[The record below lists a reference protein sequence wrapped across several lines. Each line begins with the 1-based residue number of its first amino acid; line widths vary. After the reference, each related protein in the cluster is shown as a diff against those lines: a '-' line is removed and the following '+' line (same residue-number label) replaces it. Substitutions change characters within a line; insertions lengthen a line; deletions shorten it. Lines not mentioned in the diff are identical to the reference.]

1 MESRTQWQDGVGM
14 ILIHTGSDEEQTN
27 HTNLTVGEGDLLWGL
42 GIAAVIGAV
51 VLSLCLITRLNL
63 SLFTRRAKR
72 RLRKPSSRGKRPDSA
87 KGKKSSIEATNDPE
101 KAASTDIVAQSATD
115 SGAKNAKT
123 STPENAPTTHVKNP
137 PKIGAR
143 TKNILNMIDSTLS
156 GELPQPSSSFYRTVS
171 VESID
176 EIGYY
181 GGRRSS
187 KVSIALSLVMD
198 DEYTKP
204 IFVYQKPS
212 QPWV

>member
-14 ILIHTGSDEEQTN
+14 ILIHTGSDEEQTT

-42 GIAAVIGAV
+42 GIAAVIGLV
-51 VLSLCLITRLNL
+51 VISLCLITRLNL

-72 RLRKPSSRGKRPDSA
+72 RLRKPSSRGKRHDST
-87 KGKKSSIEATNDPE
+87 KGKKSSIEVTNDPE

-115 SGAKNAKT
+115 SVARNAKA
-123 STPENAPTTHVKNP
+123 STLENAPTTHVKNP
-137 PKIGAR
+137 PKVGAK

-156 GELPQPSSSFYRTVS
+156 GELPSTSVYRTVS

-198 DEYTKP
+198 DDNTKP

-212 QPWV
+212 KPWL